1 MPIEINSQNVQRS
14 CIFPPGLLTI
24 RRRLRPLIWLFRHP
38 QADSVLEEDSSDFSR
53 LFMASIKELMQHQW
67 CYTVWGLW
75 DWVELSFNSICHE
88 YELALDL
95 NLNNDFFFEILKS
108 SFIVLQITEMSNWV
122 FWELPNLRPS
132 ECRDI
137 KNLESSKISSTYRFT
152 EII

>member
-88 YELALDL
+88 YELALGL
-95 NLNNDFFFEILKS
+95 NLNNDFFFENLKS
-108 SFIVLQITEMSNWV
+108 SFIVLQIRNVKLSFLGVTK
-122 FWELPNLRPS
+122 S
-132 ECRDI
+132 ETVRMPRHQKSGKL
-137 KNLESSKISSTYRFT
+137 KNLIHL
-152 EII
+152 